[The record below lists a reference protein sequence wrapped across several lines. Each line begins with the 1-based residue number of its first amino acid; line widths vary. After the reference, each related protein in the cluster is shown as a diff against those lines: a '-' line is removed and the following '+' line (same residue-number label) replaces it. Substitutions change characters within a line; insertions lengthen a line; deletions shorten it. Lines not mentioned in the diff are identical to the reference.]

1 MRLFYPGRLFSKKP
15 ESWSRLRFWITHE
28 EYCLYASEL
37 DERLPKWGS
46 GRAFSEQSPWDH
58 GRDLGRGPI
67 DPGTPMC
74 IVTEKS
80 PALRG
85 IYPKG
90 HPERVALESEPPQL
104 YLCDPR
110 DKPDPELADAPK
122 LLQVFPEL
130 LNKTPDA
137 GVDF

>member
-1 MRLFYPGRLFSKKP
+1 MRLFSKKP
-15 ESWSRLRFWITHE
+15 EAWSRLRFWITHE
-28 EYCLYASEL
+28 EYCLYAPDL
-37 DERLPKWGS
+37 DARLPKWGGS
-46 GRAFSEQSPWDH
+46 GKSFSEQSPWDY
-58 GRDLGRGPI
+58 GRGI
-67 DPGTPMC
+67 DPETPMC

-90 HPERVALESEPPQL
+90 HPERTALESEPPQL

-110 DKPDPELADAPK
+110 DKPDPGLADAPK